1 MSDEQAGSEQLAPGG
16 CAHGIDA
23 LSDYLDHDMQP
34 ADPTID
40 DSPECQRVLR
50 SLRRVRS
57 LAAPLLA
64 ADEAE
69 VTTLDQDWIRGIM
82 ENIGREAKAGRDIP
96 FAAADDSAALVITEG
111 TVRGLVRGAGD
122 RTPGILVGRCVLDG
136 DVTVPGEPVT
146 LRVTVSIGWGRSV
159 TEAVAQF
166 RDEVA
171 TSLRQHTELVVA
183 GLDIVIDDL
192 HFDADED
199 EAEDQADTAEGTADH
214 D

>member
-1 MSDEQAGSEQLAPGG
+1 MTDGTQSDGLEPSG

-23 LSDYLDHDMQP
+23 LTDYLERDMLP

-57 LAAPLLA
+57 LAAPLLE
-64 ADEAE
+64 ADEAA

-96 FAAADDSAALVITEG
+96 FAAADDDAALVITEG

-122 RTPGILVGRCVLDG
+122 RTPGVLVGRCVLDG
-136 DVTVPGEPVT
+136 DVTVAGEPIT
-146 LRVTVSIGWGRSV
+146 LHVTVSIGWGRSV
-159 TEAVAQF
+159 AEAVAQF
-166 RDEVA
+166 REEVRA
-171 TSLRQHTELVVA
+171 SLVQHTDLVVA
-183 GLDIVIDDL
+183 GLDVVVDDL
-192 HFDADED
+192 HF
-199 EAEDQADTAEGTADH
+199 EAEQHGEVGDDE
-214 D
+214 

>member
-1 MSDEQAGSEQLAPGG
+1 MNDDDPGSDQLVAGG

-23 LSDYLDHDMQP
+23 LSDYLDRDMQP

-64 ADEAE
+64 ADEAA
-69 VTTLDQDWIRGIM
+69 VTTLDQGWIRGIM

-96 FAAADDSAALVITEG
+96 FAEAPEQATLVITEG

-122 RTPGILVGRCVLDG
+122 RTPGILVGRCVLEG
-136 DVTVPGEPVT
+136 DVTTLGEPIR

-159 TEAVAQF
+159 ADAIAQF
-166 RDEVA
+166 REEA
-171 TSLRQHTELVVA
+171 SASIHQHTDLVLA
-183 GLDIVIDDL
+183 GLDIVVDDL
-192 HFDADED
+192 HFESDETGQEPTADE
-199 EAEDQADTAEGTADH
+199 
-214 D
+214 